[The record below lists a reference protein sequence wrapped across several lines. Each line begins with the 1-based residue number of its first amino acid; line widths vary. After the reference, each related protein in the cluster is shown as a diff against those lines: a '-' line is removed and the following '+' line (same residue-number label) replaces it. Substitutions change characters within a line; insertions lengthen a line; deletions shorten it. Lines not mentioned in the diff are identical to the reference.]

1 MAVNRQKLKLLYLMR
16 MLQEETDSEQGLTM
30 TQILERL
37 EEEGVMAER
46 KSVYRDIEALREFGL
61 DIRTYQRSPVEYAL
75 ENRDFALPE
84 LLLLVDAVQSSRFLT
99 QRKSDALVR
108 SVKQLA
114 SARQRALLDKRLHV
128 EGRIKSQNESVFHN
142 VDRIQEA
149 LARRRKIT
157 FLYFQYDAAK
167 KKILQHD
174 GAFYTETPVQLI
186 YADGF
191 YYLVAYNEKHG
202 ALAHYRVD
210 RMDKIEVTDQPA
222 CRNELVAG
230 FDARDLE
237 SHAFGMYAGE
247 PVSVDASGGGR
258 RHGRR
263 GRPVRARR
271 AVGADGRRRGARAG
285 DGHEKPRVLRMAGA
299 VRRPRAHPE
308 AAAARPG
315 VHRLPSKDR
324 QRVRARAF
332 GRGRHCTPELTMRSE
347 PPSSSS
353 ATRARI
359 LPSASRSNSMP
370 RSCRPIA

>member
-202 ALAHYRVD
+202 ALAHYLSL
-210 RMDKIEVTDQPA
+210 I
-222 CRNELVAG
+222 
-230 FDARDLE
+230 
-237 SHAFGMYAGE
+237 H
-247 PVSVDASGGGR
+247 
-258 RHGRR
+258 
-263 GRPVRARR
+263 
-271 AVGADGRRRGARAG
+271 
-285 DGHEKPRVLRMAGA
+285 
-299 VRRPRAHPE
+299 
-308 AAAARPG
+308 
-315 VHRLPSKDR
+315 
-324 QRVRARAF
+324 
-332 GRGRHCTPELTMRSE
+332 
-347 PPSSSS
+347 
-353 ATRARI
+353 I
-359 LPSASRSNSMP
+359 
-370 RSCRPIA
+370 

>member
-1 MAVNRQKLKLLYLMR
+1 M
-16 MLQEETDSEQGLTM
+16 
-30 TQILERL
+30 
-37 EEEGVMAER
+37 
-46 KSVYRDIEALREFGL
+46 
-61 DIRTYQRSPVEYAL
+61 
-75 ENRDFALPE
+75 PE

-114 SARQRALLDKRLHV
+114 SVRQRALLDKRLHV

-167 KKILQHD
+167 KKVLQHD

-191 YYLVAYNEKHG
+191 YYLVAYNEKHV

-247 PVSVDASGGGR
+247 PVSVELLVA
-258 RHGRR
+258 
-263 GRPVRARR
+263 
-271 AVGADGRRRGARAG
+271 
-285 DGHEKPRVLRMAGA
+285 AGA
-299 VRRPRAHPE
+299 MGAVIDRFGRDVQSVPMDDG
-308 AAAARPG
+308 AA
-315 VHRLPSKDR
+315 
-324 QRVRARAF
+324 RVRATVMKSPVFF
-332 GRGRHCTPELTMRSE
+332 GWLAQFGDRV
-347 PPSSSS
+347 
-353 ATRARI
+353 RI
-359 LPSASRSNSMP
+359 LKPQRLAREYAGYLQKIVSAYGPDPSGGEGTA
-370 RSCRPIA
+370 RPS

>member
-237 SHAFGMYAGE
+237 SHAFGMDAGE
-247 PVSVDASGGGR
+247 PVSVELLVA
-258 RHGRR
+258 
-263 GRPVRARR
+263 
-271 AVGADGRRRGARAG
+271 
-285 DGHEKPRVLRMAGA
+285 AGA
-299 VRRPRAHPE
+299 MGAVVDRFGRDVQSVPMDDG
-308 AAAARPG
+308 AA
-315 VHRLPSKDR
+315 
-324 QRVRARAF
+324 RVRATVMKSPVFF
-332 GRGRHCTPELTMRSE
+332 GWLAQFGDRV
-347 PPSSSS
+347 
-353 ATRARI
+353 RI
-359 LPSASRSNSMP
+359 LKPQRLAREYTDYLQKIVSAYGPEPSGREGTA
-370 RSCRPIA
+370 RPS

>member
-174 GAFYTETPVQLI
+174 GAFYTETPVPLI

-191 YYLVAYNEKHG
+191 YYLVASNE
-202 ALAHYRVD
+202 
-210 RMDKIEVTDQPA
+210 
-222 CRNELVAG
+222 
-230 FDARDLE
+230 
-237 SHAFGMYAGE
+237 
-247 PVSVDASGGGR
+247 
-258 RHGRR
+258 
-263 GRPVRARR
+263 
-271 AVGADGRRRGARAG
+271 
-285 DGHEKPRVLRMAGA
+285 
-299 VRRPRAHPE
+299 
-308 AAAARPG
+308 
-315 VHRLPSKDR
+315 
-324 QRVRARAF
+324 
-332 GRGRHCTPELTMRSE
+332 
-347 PPSSSS
+347 
-353 ATRARI
+353 
-359 LPSASRSNSMP
+359 
-370 RSCRPIA
+370 

>member
-37 EEEGVMAER
+37 EEEGVTAER

-247 PVSVDASGGGR
+247 PVSVELLVA
-258 RHGRR
+258 
-263 GRPVRARR
+263 
-271 AVGADGRRRGARAG
+271 
-285 DGHEKPRVLRMAGA
+285 AGA
-299 VRRPRAHPE
+299 MGAVVDRFGRDVQSVPMDDG
-308 AAAARPG
+308 AA
-315 VHRLPSKDR
+315 
-324 QRVRARAF
+324 RVRATVMKSPVFF
-332 GRGRHCTPELTMRSE
+332 GWLAQFGDRV
-347 PPSSSS
+347 
-353 ATRARI
+353 RI
-359 LPSASRSNSMP
+359 LKPQRLAREYTDYLQKIVSAYGPEPSGGEGTA
-370 RSCRPIA
+370 RPS

>member
-37 EEEGVMAER
+37 EEEGVTAER

-114 SARQRALLDKRLHV
+114 SVRQRALLDKRLHV

-157 FLYFQYDAAK
+157 FLYFQYGRGEEEGPAARRRVLYRNARAAD
-167 KKILQHD
+167 IRRRLLLPGRLQRETR
-174 GAFYTETPVQLI
+174 GARPLPRRP
-186 YADGF
+186 
-191 YYLVAYNEKHG
+191 HG
-202 ALAHYRVD
+202 QD
-210 RMDKIEVTDQPA
+210 RGDRSA
-222 CRNELVAG
+222 CLPQRARRGLRRARLGKPCVRHVRGRAG
-230 FDARDLE
+230 FR
-237 SHAFGMYAGE
+237 G
-247 PVSVDASGGGR
+247 ASGGGR

-263 GRPVRARR
+263 DRPVRARR
-271 AVGADGRRRGARAG
+271 SVGADGRRRGARAG

-308 AAAARPG
+308 ATAARAG
-315 VHRLPSKDR
+315 VRRLPPKDR
-324 QRVRARAF
+324 
-332 GRGRHCTPELTMRSE
+332 
-347 PPSSSS
+347 
-353 ATRARI
+353 
-359 LPSASRSNSMP
+359 
-370 RSCRPIA
+370 